1 VQITPRSAGYLVLLV
16 ALSSFGPLTMS
27 IYTPV
32 MPLIGGTLNAGAD
45 EVKITLTT
53 YMLGFAVGQLFYGP
67 LSDRFG
73 RRPVLLGGLLFFTAT
88 TIGCVFAGSIGSLI
102 AQRFFQGVGACA
114 GVVIGRALARDV
126 YDFREMPRVMGWISL
141 ALNISPA
148 IAPSVGGYLGEKF
161 GWSAPFWVLAVFSTI
176 LFLVT
181 VLALPETNR
190 HRSTAMNLGALL
202 RGSGE
207 MLRDRVFRGYVLTM
221 GFSFAINF
229 GMIAGTPFILQ
240 DHLGF
245 APREF
250 GMLVLL
256 SVGGFTAGGICNQL
270 FIGRVAP
277 PRILRLATCCHIA
290 ALGAMAVPAYFNVLA
305 WWSII
310 GPHMLLSFG
319 SGMVVPTASAGAI
332 GLHPRLAGTASSLF
346 GLAQMGIGAM
356 GTVSVAVLTGLGS
369 HASGVPL
376 VGEWAG
382 CRTAACGVPVPL
394 VVGLLPFALAGF
406 FSARMLARAVGR
418 PMAAPPV

>member
-1 VQITPRSAGYLVLLV
+1 MLLV

-32 MPLIGGTLNAGAD
+32 MPMIGGTLGAGVD

-88 TIGCVFAGSIGSLI
+88 TIGCAYAHSIGSLI

-126 YDFREMPRVMGWISL
+126 YDYRDMPRVMGWISL

-148 IAPSVGGYLGEKF
+148 IAPSIGGYLGERF
-161 GWSAPFWVLAVFSTI
+161 GWSAPFWVLAGFSTI

-181 VLALPETNR
+181 ALGLPETNR
-190 HRSTAMNLGALL
+190 HRSTTMNFGALL
-202 RGSGE
+202 RGSGA
-207 MLRDRVFRGYVLTM
+207 MLRDGEFRGYLLIV
-221 GFSFAINF
+221 GFSFGINF
-229 GMIAGTPFILQ
+229 GMLAGTPFIFQ

-245 APREF
+245 SPREF
-250 GMLVLL
+250 GLLVLL
-256 SVGGFTAGGICNQL
+256 SVSGFTAGGVCNQL
-270 FIGRVAP
+270 LIGRVAP
-277 PRILRLATCCHIA
+277 TRVLRAATCCHVA
-290 ALGAMAVPAYFNVLA
+290 ALIAMAVPAFFDTIA

-332 GLHPRLAGTASSLF
+332 GLHPKLAGTASSLF

-356 GTVSVAVLTGLGS
+356 GTVVVAVLTGVGNES
-369 HASGVPL
+369 AGFSL
-376 VGEWAG
+376 VGNLIG
-382 CRTAACGVPVPL
+382 CRTAACGVPAPL
-394 VVGLLPFALAGF
+394 VIGLLPFALAGF
-406 FSARMLARAVGR
+406 FSARTLARAVAR
-418 PMAAPPV
+418 PAVAPPPP